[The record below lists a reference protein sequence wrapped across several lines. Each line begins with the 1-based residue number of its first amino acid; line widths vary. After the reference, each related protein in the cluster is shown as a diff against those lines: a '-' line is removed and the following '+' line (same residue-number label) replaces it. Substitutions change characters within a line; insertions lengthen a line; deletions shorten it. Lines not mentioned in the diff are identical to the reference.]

1 LRVDGGRG
9 AARSGASRATTTLGA
24 AAASPLPFG
33 ACGLPAGPQ
42 HERRSTGGDDARTG
56 MPARVLAGAMC
67 VQRFDGSL
75 DSAIRITYR
84 ISLRSSSMPEPRDPL
99 LKVLTGFLL
108 AARGDSERLRRAA
121 GFGRGAAGGSR
132 VAPPGAARR
141 GMLLAG
147 SRWLGAVWLG
157 NDPSA
162 GSPTETLLR
171 LLLPLNDRVWITSQP
186 GVVVADLP
194 GPVRK
199 PH

>member
-1 LRVDGGRG
+1 
-9 AARSGASRATTTLGA
+9 
-24 AAASPLPFG
+24 
-33 ACGLPAGPQ
+33 
-42 HERRSTGGDDARTG
+42 

-75 DSAIRITYR
+75 GSAIRITYR

-108 AARGDSERLRRAA
+108 SAGGGDSEGPRHATWFRTGVPPAGPGWLR
-121 GFGRGAAGGSR
+121 
-132 VAPPGAARR
+132 PGAARR
-141 GMLLAG
+141 GTLLVG
-147 SRWLGAVWLG
+147 SRWLGSGPGRLV